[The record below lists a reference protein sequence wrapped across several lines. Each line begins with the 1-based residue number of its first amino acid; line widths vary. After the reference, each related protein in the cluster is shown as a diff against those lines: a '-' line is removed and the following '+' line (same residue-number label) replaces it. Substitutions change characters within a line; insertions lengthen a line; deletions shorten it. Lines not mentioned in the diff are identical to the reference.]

1 MSLQGKVAIVT
12 GSARARGIGAA
23 TAIALAKEGADIVI
37 NYVSPASKVHAE
49 SVAKAVQSAGSQA
62 LVVQADLASLEALDL
77 LVKKTVERFGKID
90 ILVNNAGVAGFGAIG
105 QITPEHYQNI
115 FDVNVRAIIFLS
127 QAAVAHMGDGG
138 RIINVSSVVARSAFP
153 ASTVYSASKAAVESI
168 SRVMGVELRDKGIR
182 VTAVNPGPVLTDMFT
197 SLPKEVQESLDPKT
211 PIGKPEDIADVITF
225 LAGPKSHWV
234 NGGTINTN
242 NAVAF

>member
-12 GSARARGIGAA
+12 GSARGIGAA
-23 TAIALAKEGADIVI
+23 TAIALAKDGADVVI
-37 NYVSPASKVHAE
+37 NYVSPSSKVHAE
-49 SVAKAVQSAGSQA
+49 SVAKAVQSAGSEA

-90 ILVNNAGVAGFGAIG
+90 ILVNNAGAGDG
-105 QITPEHYQNI
+105 QAVGRITLENYQKI
-115 FDVNVRAIIFLS
+115 FDINVRAVIFLS

-138 RIINVSSVVARSAFP
+138 RIINISTAIARGGFP
-153 ASTVYSASKAAVESI
+153 GTTVYSASKAAVESI
-168 SRVMGVELRDKGIR
+168 SRVMAVELRDRGIR
-182 VTAVNPGPVLTDMFT
+182 VNSINPGPVSTDMFAKIPEEARET
-197 SLPKEVQESLDPKT
+197 IKKT
-211 PIGKPEDIADVITF
+211 TPVASPEDIADVIAF
-225 LAGPKSHWV
+225 LASSKSRWV

>member
-49 SVAKAVQSAGSQA
+49 SVAKAVQSAGSEA

-90 ILVNNAGVAGFGAIG
+90 ILV
-105 QITPEHYQNI
+105 
-115 FDVNVRAIIFLS
+115 
-127 QAAVAHMGDGG
+127 
-138 RIINVSSVVARSAFP
+138 
-153 ASTVYSASKAAVESI
+153 ST
-168 SRVMGVELRDKGIR
+168 
-182 VTAVNPGPVLTDMFT
+182 N
-197 SLPKEVQESLDPKT
+197 LDL
-211 PIGKPEDIADVITF
+211 V
-225 LAGPKSHWV
+225 
-234 NGGTINTN
+234 
-242 NAVAF
+242 